1 MKMLGS
7 LLSFVAVASV
17 SGSVLTGCVFG
28 CDPGNNSQRAAVDFT
43 PASADAVRS
52 CDTFSLDLVGSTNV
66 MKIDIGNGA
75 VLHDG
80 VPLTVNGDTA
90 SSTDGTIQFSLSSSA
105 SLEGYPLSS
114 ATITVTALP
123 ATDGDPLSAEV
134 YLTFEDGRVLDQV
147 YSAPVQTVACK

>member
-1 MKMLGS
+1 MNTLGA
-7 LLSFVAVASV
+7 LASFALVASV
-17 SGSVLTGCVFG
+17 SGSLLTGCVFG
-28 CDPGNNSQRAAVDFT
+28 CDPGNNSQRAPVDFT
-43 PASADAVRS
+43 PATSDAVRS
-52 CDTFSLDLVGSTNV
+52 CDTFSLELVGSDNV

-90 SSTDGTIQFSLSSSA
+90 SSSDGTIQFSLSSA
-105 SLEGYPLSS
+105 STLEGYPLSS
-114 ATITVTALP
+114 ATVTITSLP
-123 ATDGDPLSAEV
+123 AIDGDALGAEV